1 MSDKSEFYTEDGTW
15 CCTTDHVTEPCGDC
29 AGCDLVRSHNRALSR
44 DPQWR
49 RDISEAQLNAIEE
62 LCATASPVL
71 THPWKRDDAVAEH
84 LEDLGGTGES

>member
-1 MSDKSEFYTEDGTW
+1 
-15 CCTTDHVTEPCGDC
+15 
-29 AGCDLVRSHNRALSR
+29 LSR